1 MSAPIVIYSDPHYHN
16 FQQFAQI
23 SANGL
28 NTRLATTIR
37 ATMEMTAHAKRIR
50 ASTIIC
56 AGDIFHVR
64 GAVAPSVLNPTRAMF
79 DAMSNE
85 VSSVLLLTGNHDLES
100 DKSKDLTAATHGV
113 GNDRGVI
120 VVADEN
126 GFAFNAPTDSPTK
139 IIMIPWS
146 PDLSYIRNQIKTR
159 CQNPGRDI
167 LVLHAPMNGVIT
179 GLPDHGLT
187 VDDFEDSGWA
197 TVFIGHYH
205 NHRVFHTRSGTR
217 VVSVGAL
224 THQNWGD
231 TESLAGY
238 VVYHPDTNTIEHFE
252 TSAPKFIKC
261 HVDDLDEL
269 DPTDNFVKIV
279 GGISRSDAE
288 DVRAD
293 LILRGAKGVI
303 IEGIAHRPAV
313 TRGTSTSSGAPTIQS
328 VLSDYVARTYPGDGD
343 TLREALDI
351 LGEVYD

>member
-16 FQQFAQI
+16 FQQFAHVN
-23 SANGL
+23 AKGV

-37 ATMEMTAHAKRIR
+37 STMEMTEHAKRIG
-50 ASTIIC
+50 AKTIIC

-79 DAMSNE
+79 KAMSRE

-113 GNDRGVI
+113 SGDGI
-120 VVADEN
+120 VVVAQEEGVRISNYLVDRPE
-126 GFAFNAPTDSPTK
+126 
-139 IIMIPWS
+139 IVMIPWS
-146 PDLSYIRNQIKTR
+146 PDLSYIRKRIQTDCK
-159 CQNPGRDI
+159 NPGRDI

-187 VDDFEDSGWA
+187 VDDFEGSGWA

-231 TESLAGY
+231 AESLAGY
-238 VVYHPDTNTIEHFE
+238 VVYYPDTNTIEHFE
-252 TSAPKFIKC
+252 TSAPKFVKV
-261 HVDDLDEL
+261 HVDDLDEF
-269 DPTDNFVKIV
+269 DPTDNFVKVV
-279 GGISRSDAE
+279 GGISRSDAD

-313 TRGTSTSSGAPTIQS
+313 TRGASTSAGAPTIQS